1 MGMMQSVSAAHLLD
15 EELFLLRI
23 LGLQLGRVVDHQV
36 ILATEGSVELT
47 HSQRAL
53 FLANVLLLRNCSRF
67 DNPPLARIVYF
78 RIGLG
83 NRRLKL
89 PFPRGLQLEC
99 IKSTRGLF
107 LNLLFAVLGGSC

>member
-23 LGLQLGRVVDHQV
+23 LGLQLGLVVDHQV
-36 ILATEGSVELT
+36 ILATKGSVELT

-53 FLANVLLLRNCSRF
+53 FLASVLLLWNCFRF
-67 DNPPLARIVYF
+67 DNPLARIVYF